1 MLGVVIWTDAGD
13 DKAII
18 WCEDHGDLAFI
29 GQQSHAA
36 ANGERFDQG
45 DLIQF
50 DLAEHENVRL
60 ACNPRKIAH
69 HYCSDLGAVIETAQ
83 TVEMDIS
90 ASVNKADAQL
100 IDFDS
105 AKRLRAKKSPKQKAT
120 ISAAH

>member
-13 DKAII
+13 NKAII
-18 WCEDHGDLAFI
+18 WCEDHGELAFI

-60 ACNPRKIAH
+60 ARNPRKIAH
-69 HYCSDLGAVIETAQ
+69 HYCSDLDAVIATAQ
-83 TVEMDIS
+83 AVEKELTSS
-90 ASVNKADAQL
+90 AKKTDAQL
-100 IDFDS
+100 IDFES
-105 AKRLRAKKSPKQKAT
+105 AKRLRAEELPAPQAYR
-120 ISAAH
+120 SAAL